1 MYQRKIDFFVP
12 PPAGWYRNRNCIR
25 QWTYSEVTTT
35 ENPVTCSPFK
45 RKAVRSTKRVRD
57 LRFEEPWLCHSLAG
71 ERWYAVPKGGFEI
84 WGDFRLSG
92 VRWQTIR
99 QKCGE
104 IPFLTIEAGCVVQ
117 GDFSILWKLCIE
129 SPSQPKLARVE
140 RWWDSLAYLL
150 S

>member
-1 MYQRKIDFFVP
+1 MRRVSFLLNMIPPLFGHHCTMYQRKIDFFVP

-57 LRFEEPWLCHSLAG
+57 LRI
-71 ERWYAVPKGGFEI
+71 ERRQTPEI
-84 WGDFRLSG
+84 RRKNIDDRYQMTEY
-92 VRWQTIR
+92 QTEVWR
-99 QKCGE
+99 

-117 GDFSILWKLCIE
+117 EELRFEI
-129 SPSQPKLARVE
+129 
-140 RWWDSLAYLL
+140 
-150 S
+150 

>member
-57 LRFEEPWLCHSLAG
+57 LRI
-71 ERWYAVPKGGFEI
+71 ERRQPPEI
-84 WGDFRLSG
+84 RRKNIDDRYQMTEY
-92 VRWQTIR
+92 QT
-99 QKCGE
+99 E
-104 IPFLTIEAGCVVQ
+104 V
-117 GDFSILWKLCIE
+117 
-129 SPSQPKLARVE
+129 
-140 RWWDSLAYLL
+140 
-150 S
+150 